1 MNKLKGRENIA
12 SLFESGK
19 RLSEYPLQLYYKK
32 ADEPAF
38 GVSVGK
44 RSFPLAV
51 DRNKIKRLLRVGAKK
66 HLSSKQLENYECNH
80 FHIMVMFIGNTV
92 PKMSELDVVF
102 KTLSIELKKLLF

>member
-44 RSFPLAV
+44 RRFPLAV
-51 DRNKIKRLLRVGAKK
+51 D
-66 HLSSKQLENYECNH
+66 
-80 FHIMVMFIGNTV
+80 
-92 PKMSELDVVF
+92 
-102 KTLSIELKKLLF
+102 

>member
-1 MNKLKGRENIA
+1 MNKLKGKKNIT

-32 ADEPAF
+32 ADELAF

-44 RSFPLAV
+44 RRFPLAV
-51 DRNKIKRLLRVGAKK
+51 DRNKIKRLLRVGVKK
-66 HLSSKQLENYECNH
+66 HLSKPFENYDCNH
-80 FHIMVMFIGNTV
+80 FHVMVMFIGNKT

-102 KTLSIELKKLLF
+102 KTLAIKLKKLLF

>member
-51 DRNKIKRLLRVGAKK
+51 DRNRIKRLLRVGVKK
-66 HLSSKQLENYECNH
+66 HLSKPLENYECNH
-80 FHIMVMFIGNTV
+80 SHVMVMFIGNKT
-92 PKMSELDVVF
+92 PKMSDLDVVF
-102 KTLSIELKKLLF
+102 KTLAIELKKLLF